1 MQASFQIGRHFFARK
16 QMVCDI
22 LGGGEG
28 LSHVLLLQV
37 FRQLQGC
44 LNVCVLTAL
53 VTASQKNH
61 EILAPLRVSSGWSFI
76 QLRQTLWRSHIYP
89 QALVQRSGHQT
100 LVHGASQ

>member
-16 QMVCDI
+16 QMVYVI

-89 QALVQRSGHQT
+89 QALVQRSGDQT